1 MPGLCT
7 KDEHDRFG
15 SLLEISKMSIWDK
28 ENVNRYS
35 YVTELNIVLLSFLI
49 LEIELI
55 ARSKFV
61 ENAL

>member
-35 YVTELNIVLLSFLI
+35 YVTELNIVLLSFFDFGNRINCQLKI
-49 LEIELI
+49 C
-55 ARSKFV
+55 
-61 ENAL
+61 

>member
-35 YVTELNIVLLSFLI
+35 YVTELNIVT
-49 LEIELI
+49 
-55 ARSKFV
+55 
-61 ENAL
+61 